1 FALKNVSK
9 VQLPLRQIIGF
20 YSGNDSAEG
29 KSLKALAELVQK
41 AEAIPVGDVKL
52 TKRECY
58 FQEKVFQKAQALL
71 EGLDEPELKEK
82 INTDISYICSVFL
95 DTNAIGENQ
104 WSRSAAWFRESPCRD
119 YKSLWYWFGV
129 KESCIKWLPLC
140 LGQYPGEILSL
151 SEMEEINYIF
161 KECSEDGL
169 RDLKLRQLLAKDPI
183 RFEILNSLAEVF
195 QKILQKSSGEWRI
208 TAIPLASVFGL
219 SEPFVRDL
227 TAKSSR
233 CIAAELKKVRDEIK
247 ERSDQWYGNLGAI
260 LSSRAIFAD
269 RPSAITLV
277 DLNIEEQDIELGTG
291 STKQNMGE
299 SFISKKTQVPE
310 LLNSCMVVDVQDIYM
325 NTAFWMGI

>member
-1 FALKNVSK
+1 MEMYERSVERRQPRILRKIKRQFDPIVEFALKNVSK
-9 VQLPLRQIIGF
+9 
-20 YSGNDSAEG
+20 G

-52 TKRECY
+52 TNRECY
-58 FQEKVFQKAQALL
+58 FQEKVSQKAEALL
-71 EGLDEPELKEK
+71 
-82 INTDISYICSVFL
+82 NVCL
-95 DTNAIGENQ
+95 DTNAVSEKRKLLFGTLIILE

-129 KESCIKWLPLC
+129 KESCIKSGYHVQSMTHYAKVC
-140 LGQYPGEILSL
+140 LGQYPGEIL
-151 SEMEEINYIF
+151 
-161 KECSEDGL
+161 KCSKDDL

-183 RFEILNSLAEVF
+183 RFEILKSLAEVF
-195 QKILQKSSGEWRI
+195 QKILQKSSGEWKI

-233 CIAAELKKVRDEIK
+233 CVAAELKKARDNIK

-260 LSSRAIFAD
+260 LSSRDIFAD
-269 RPSAITLV
+269 RPSDITLV
-277 DLNIEEQDIELGTG
+277 DLHVCEQDPELGTG
-291 STKQNMGE
+291 CARKYEEESVLLEKKQ
-299 SFISKKTQVPE
+299 ISK